1 MTHDAT
7 QETKEEWLRRI
18 HLKDKL
24 EMEWNKSDE
33 EKEEKNKISKKET
46 NLCKI

>member
-24 EMEWNKSDE
+24 EMEW
-33 EKEEKNKISKKET
+33 KK
-46 NLCKI
+46 